1 MPVKRLIAPLPTQA
15 ASLAASLA
23 AILVFGAPSLAAAQT
38 TGSSGA
44 AQFQQGYG
52 SARSATSAA
61 TTGSTRDANGNR
73 VIVNGLIQS
82 GASSYSS
89 QSGGVASAYA
99 GAGSSSSSGSTTGG
113 STAIGNQ
120 LNVVVQ
126 GSHNTVIVN
135 SKQTNNGD
143 VTAGTALNGTLT
155 LP

>member
-1 MPVKRLIAPLPTQA
+1 MPVKRL
-15 ASLAASLA
+15 SLTTA
-23 AILVFGAPSLAAAQT
+23 VMAAAALASVPAVAQSN
-38 TGSSGA
+38 GSGGA
-44 AQFQQGYG
+44 SRFQQGYG
-52 SARSATSAA
+52 GARSAATNA

-73 VIVNGLIQS
+73 LIVNGIIQS

-99 GAGSSSSSGSTTGG
+99 GAGSSNHGGTAIGG

-126 GSHNTVIVN
+126 GNRNTVIVN
-135 SKQTNNGD
+135 SNQTNTGAVN
-143 VTAGTALNGTLT
+143 AGTALNGNIN

>member
-1 MPVKRLIAPLPTQA
+1 MPVKRRIAPLPFVLATLVA
-15 ASLAASLA
+15 AAA
-23 AILVFGAPSLAAAQT
+23 PTLAAAQT
-38 TGSSGA
+38 TGSGGA
-44 AQFQQGYG
+44 ARFQQGYG
-52 SARSATSAA
+52 SARSTTGAA

-73 VIVNGLIQS
+73 LIVNGLIQS

-99 GAGSSSSSGSTTGG
+99 GAGSSSSNSGATIGG

-143 VTAGTALNGTLT
+143 INAGTALNGNIT

>member
-1 MPVKRLIAPLPTQA
+1 MPARRLISPTAIPIALGLFAVCALP
-15 ASLAASLA
+15 
-23 AILVFGAPSLAAAQT
+23 VAAQS

-44 AQFQQGYG
+44 ARFQQGYG
-52 SARSATSAA
+52 SARSATSTA

-73 VIVNGLIQS
+73 LIVNGIIQS

-89 QSGGVASAYA
+89 QSNGVASAYS
-99 GAGSSSSSGSTTGG
+99 GAGGSGSGSTIGG

-126 GSHNTVIVN
+126 GSHNTVVVN
-135 SKQTNNGD
+135 SNQTNTGA
-143 VTAGTALNGTLT
+143 VTAGTALNGSIN

>member
-1 MPVKRLIAPLPTQA
+1 MPVKRRIAPLPTVVA
-15 ASLAASLA
+15 VMMVAL
-23 AILVFGAPSLAAAQT
+23 PTLAAAQS

-52 SARSATSAA
+52 SARSTTSTA

-73 VIVNGLIQS
+73 LIVNGIIQS
-82 GASSYSS
+82 GASTYSS

-99 GAGSSSSSGSTTGG
+99 GAGSGGSGTTIGG

-143 VTAGTALNGTLT
+143 VSAGTALNGSLN

>member
-1 MPVKRLIAPLPTQA
+1 MPVKRLLFPIAVLAVA
-15 ASLAASLA
+15 ALAS
-23 AILVFGAPSLAAAQT
+23 IPAAAQS
-38 TGSSGA
+38 TGSGGA
-44 AQFQQGYG
+44 SRFQQGYG
-52 SARSATSAA
+52 GARSAAANA

-73 VIVNGLIQS
+73 LIVNGIIQS

-99 GAGSSSSSGSTTGG
+99 GAGASGNSG

-126 GSHNTVIVN
+126 GSRNTVIVN
-135 SKQTNNGD
+135 SNQTNTGAVN
-143 VTAGTALNGTLT
+143 AGTALNGNIN

>member
-1 MPVKRLIAPLPTQA
+1 MPVKRRIAPLPFVLATLVA
-15 ASLAASLA
+15 AAA
-23 AILVFGAPSLAAAQT
+23 PTLAAAQT
-38 TGSSGA
+38 TGSGGA
-44 AQFQQGYG
+44 ARFQQGYG
-52 SARSATSAA
+52 SARSTTGAA

-73 VIVNGLIQS
+73 LIVNGLIQS

-99 GAGSSSSSGSTTGG
+99 GAGSSSSSGATIGG

-143 VTAGTALNGTLT
+143 INAGTALNGNIT

>member
-1 MPVKRLIAPLPTQA
+1 MLVKRLIAPLPTV
-15 ASLAASLA
+15 L
-23 AILVFGAPSLAAAQT
+23 AILVMAAPAAAQT

-44 AQFQQGYG
+44 ARFQQGYG
-52 SARSATSAA
+52 SARNTTSSA

-73 VIVNGLIQS
+73 LIVNGLIQS

-99 GAGSSSSSGSTTGG
+99 GAGSSSSSGSTVGG

-143 VTAGTALNGTLT
+143 VNAGTALNGNIT